1 MQTIA
6 TTPIRD
12 VITAQRQFF
21 ATGKTKDIAFRLTQL
36 HNLYQA
42 IKNREDAIYAA
53 LKADLNKPNVEAYY
67 EIVVT
72 RDIKAA
78 IKNLKSWTKP
88 QKLPIPLEQFPAQ
101 ALRVPEPLGVVLIVG
116 AWNYPFNLI
125 IAPLIGAIA
134 AGNCAV
140 IKPSELSPHTSRLI
154 AEIIGETFPPH
165 YITVVEGGIDMS
177 QQLLAEKF
185 DYIFFTG
192 SPRVGKIVMEAAAK
206 HLTPVTLELG
216 GKSPCIVTEDVNI
229 EVAAKRIVWGKFVN
243 AGQTCIAPDYL
254 LVQQGVKAQLLAA
267 IKAAIIEFYG
277 NEPANSP
284 DYGRIINHS
293 HWQRLTGLLDGGEI
307 IVGGQINPDERYLSP
322 TVMDNVSLEA
332 AVMQEEIFGPILPVM
347 GYGELSE
354 AIDQIN
360 RLPKPLALYIF
371 SHNPNHQEQILQQ
384 TSSGTVCINDTLVH
398 FITSNLPFGGVG
410 NSGMG
415 SCHGKASFD
424 TFSHYKSILKRSFLF
439 DVDLRYPPY
448 RDKLSWLKRLLGG

>member
-1 MQTIA
+1 MLA

-12 VITAQRQFF
+12 IITAQRQFF

-36 HNLYQA
+36 QNLYQA
-42 IKNREDAIYAA
+42 IRNRENAIYAA
-53 LKADLNKPNVEAYY
+53 LKADLNKPDVEAYY

-72 RDIKAA
+72 RDIKGA
-78 IKNLKSWTKP
+78 IKNLKSWAKP
-88 QKLPIPLEQFPAQ
+88 QPVGIPLEQFPAQ
-101 ALRVPEPLGVVLIVG
+101 AMIVPAPLGVVLIVG

-134 AGNCAV
+134 AGNCAI

-154 AEIIGETFPPH
+154 AEIIGETFDPG
-165 YITVVEGGIDMS
+165 YITVVAGGIDIS
-177 QQLLAEKF
+177 QQLLTEKF

-254 LVQQGVKAQLLAA
+254 LVQQGVKSQLLAA
-267 IKAAIIEFYG
+267 LQGAIIEFYG
-277 NEPANSP
+277 HEPANSP
-284 DYGRIINHS
+284 DYGRIVNDGHL
-293 HWQRLTGLLDGGEI
+293 QRLQGLLKSGEI
-307 IVGGQINPDERYLSP
+307 IVGGDINPAARYISP
-322 TVMDNVSLEA
+322 TVIDNVSLEA
-332 AVMQEEIFGPILPVM
+332 GVMQEEIFGPILPVM
-347 GYGELSE
+347 TYGELSE
-354 AIDQIN
+354 AIDLIN

-371 SHNPNHQEQILQQ
+371 SQNSSHQEQILRE
-384 TSSGTVCINDTLVH
+384 TSSGTACINDTLVH
-398 FITSNLPFGGVG
+398 FITPQLPFGGVG
-410 NSGMG
+410 NSGIG
-415 SCHGKASFD
+415 RYHGKASFD

-448 RDKLSWLKRLLGG
+448 RDKLRFLKWLLGG

>member
-1 MQTIA
+1 MLA

-12 VITAQRQFF
+12 IITAQRQFF
-21 ATGKTKDIAFRLTQL
+21 ATGKTQDIAFRLTQL
-36 HNLYQA
+36 QNLYQA
-42 IKNREDAIYAA
+42 IKNRENAIYAA
-53 LKADLNKPNVEAYY
+53 LKADLNKPDVEAYY

-72 RDIKAA
+72 RDIQAA
-78 IKNLKSWTKP
+78 IKNLKSWVKP
-88 QKLPIPLEQFPAQ
+88 QKFPIPLEQFPAQ
-101 ALRVPEPLGVVLIVG
+101 AMMVPEPLGVVLIVG

-125 IAPLIGAIA
+125 MAPLIGAIA
-134 AGNCAV
+134 AGNCAI

-154 AEIIGETFPPH
+154 AEIIGETFDNG
-165 YITVVEGGIDMS
+165 YITVVEGGRDIS

-254 LVQQGVKAQLLAA
+254 LVQQGVKSQLLAA

-277 NEPANSP
+277 HEPANSP
-284 DYGRIINHS
+284 DYGRIVNDGHL
-293 HWQRLTGLLDGGEI
+293 QRLQDLLESGEI
-307 IVGGQINPDERYLSP
+307 IVGGDINPDARYIAP
-322 TVMDNVSLEA
+322 TVIDNVSLEA

-347 GYGELSE
+347 TYGDLSE
-354 AIDQIN
+354 AIDLIN

-371 SHNPNHQEQILQQ
+371 SQNPSHQEQILRQ
-384 TSSGTVCINDTLVH
+384 TSSGTACINDTLVH
-398 FITSNLPFGGVG
+398 FITPQLPFGGVG

-415 SCHGKASFD
+415 RYHGKASFD
-424 TFSHYKSILKRSFLF
+424 TFCHYKSILKRSFLF

-448 RDKLSWLKRLLGG
+448 RDKLRFLKWLLGG